1 MFFFFFQAEDGI
13 RDLTV
18 TGVQTCALPICE
30 VPQRAAAD
38 LGPGGADEHGR
49 LLARQAT
56 PRAQAPQAAHAQL
69 RRPAGASQPERG
81 LRDRSPGARSED
93 RPDRAGVQTGRDPAS
108 AFGIEFRPMRLSL
121 DWMNLFGGLTG
132 SQITSVI
139 VVAVIFT
146 IASGLV
152 LLSLI
157 VFGVRAGLMA
167 PTYSTRLPAASDVE
181 LGAFLGGAALGMVS
195 ILLMTFL
202 GFAENDLDNPLF
214 LPLAVGPILLGGLFF
229 LTGAGL
235 AFRTIRRRRSPA

>member
-1 MFFFFFQAEDGI
+1 
-13 RDLTV
+13 
-18 TGVQTCALPICE
+18 
-30 VPQRAAAD
+30 
-38 LGPGGADEHGR
+38 
-49 LLARQAT
+49 
-56 PRAQAPQAAHAQL
+56 
-69 RRPAGASQPERG
+69 
-81 LRDRSPGARSED
+81 
-93 RPDRAGVQTGRDPAS
+93 
-108 AFGIEFRPMRLSL
+108 MRLSL

-146 IASGLV
+146 VAAGLV

-167 PTYSTRLPAASDVE
+167 PTYSSRLPAASDVE

-214 LPLAVGPILLGGLFF
+214 LPIAVGPILLGGLFF

>member
-1 MFFFFFQAEDGI
+1 
-13 RDLTV
+13 
-18 TGVQTCALPICE
+18 
-30 VPQRAAAD
+30 
-38 LGPGGADEHGR
+38 
-49 LLARQAT
+49 
-56 PRAQAPQAAHAQL
+56 
-69 RRPAGASQPERG
+69 
-81 LRDRSPGARSED
+81 
-93 RPDRAGVQTGRDPAS
+93 
-108 AFGIEFRPMRLSL
+108 MRLSL
-121 DWMNLFGGLTG
+121 DWMNLFGGLTA

-167 PTYSTRLPAASDVE
+167 PAYSTRLPAASDVE
-181 LGAFLGGAALGMVS
+181 LGAFLAGAALGMVS